1 LFRSEFFFRTTR
13 ELEYLFFLS
22 RKARIFFPEFNI
34 GLYDKHSESYY
45 FFFLHQNQNIFV
57 SNIGNQNIFFKKKTI
72 PPWKLN
78 GPSMIEGK
86 RANNDLLY
94 SNSRV
99 VRNNNSERNKKSY
112 PPSCKLN
119 VRSLNQLL
127 SSNFSLHAGSGGHRK
142 LSNDY
147 SCLHQQSMTLSYS

>member
-1 LFRSEFFFRTTR
+1 M
-13 ELEYLFFLS
+13 
-22 RKARIFFPEFNI
+22 RK
-34 GLYDKHSESYY
+34 
-45 FFFLHQNQNIFV
+45 
-57 SNIGNQNIFFKKKTI
+57 
-72 PPWKLN
+72 
-78 GPSMIEGK
+78 K
-86 RANNDLLY
+86 RNKY

-147 SCLHQQSMTLSYS
+147 SLYYLANLL